1 METLEKKS
9 IKNKINTLNYD
20 INYNNDV
27 ELLVKIS
34 ESTNWKF
41 YDFETSY
48 NNWLKKLKF

>member
-1 METLEKKS
+1 MKTLEKKS
-9 IKNKINTLNYD
+9 IKNKMNIL
-20 INYNNDV
+20 NYNNDV